1 MQLHTFSV
9 FVDLSTWANNGH
21 LLATWVLWSHHENA
35 SVEKIIC
42 PVEQTKISFPHDI
55 IRRSITDVVL
65 SFVGIPRHVFQ
76 YLTVWKV
83 YKLAFVISGRSW
95 NGPQYMSCYPKSEW
109 LLLIMAFGG
118 ILTCDICCLLVV
130 FHVWRWLALSPADW
144 HQI

>member
-9 FVDLSTWANNGH
+9 CVDLSTWANNGH
-21 LLATWVLWSHHENA
+21 FLATWVLWSHHENA

-76 YLTVWKV
+76 YNDSLTVWKV
-83 YKLAFVISGRSW
+83 CKLAFVTDPEGPEMGHNTCLVIQRVSG
-95 NGPQYMSCYPKSEW
+95 C
-109 LLLIMAFGG
+109 F
-118 ILTCDICCLLVV
+118 
-130 FHVWRWLALSPADW
+130 
-144 HQI
+144 